1 MAIPLTLAAS
11 KTGKKKY
18 LTAVHTFQKFRE
30 DHPRDLVILVII
42 SQQRIPSSLQ
52 EDEAFPADDS
62 VYAITPAGLSELSL
76 PGMLHRFQIIEQPAP
91 PRSATQVLPPTTIA
105 EPIQSAVLSLE

>member
-1 MAIPLTLAAS
+1 MAIPLALAAS
-11 KTGKKKY
+11 ETGKKKY

-52 EDEAFPADDS
+52 EGEAFPADDL
-62 VYAITPAGLSELSL
+62 VHAITPAGPSEFSL
-76 PGMLHRFQIIEQPAP
+76 PGMLHRL
-91 PRSATQVLPPTTIA
+91 RIA
-105 EPIQSAVLSLE
+105 EQDRQRV